1 MNDAFRINVSLDS
14 TIDGGSLLRFR
25 CRFGQSLPRVWQ
37 ALTVDGQLSAWFP
50 CRVRLEERAG
60 GRIEFLFP
68 GEEPDYGE
76 VLEFE
81 SESRLAF
88 TWDEEVLRWQLHPDA
103 EGCRLMM
110 TNTLQDPQT
119 RAKVAAGWHS
129 CFERLAAMLAD
140 EGAEPVR
147 QTPVTELVELYER
160 TLG

>member
-1 MNDAFRINVSLDS
+1 MNDAFRIHVSLDS

-25 CRFGQSLPRVWQ
+25 CRFGQSLSRVWQ
-37 ALTVDGQLSAWFP
+37 ALTVDEQLSAWFP

-68 GEEPDYGE
+68 GEEPVHGE
-76 VLEFE
+76 VLELE
-81 SESRLAF
+81 SENRLAF

-129 CFERLAAMLAD
+129 CFEQLAAMLAGE
-140 EGAEPVR
+140 EGEPVP
-147 QTPVTELVELYER
+147 QTPVPELVELYER